1 MALTRGAYLP
11 TLVHAWAT
19 QGEERR
25 WQSVSG
31 SLVVLDISGF
41 TRLTERL
48 AAKGRAGAEELSD
61 ILDAVFGALV
71 VEALDEGCDL
81 LKWGGD
87 AVLLCALGEDAP
99 LRASRAAH
107 RMRSSLNRVG
117 HVRSSVGRVVLRAS
131 TGVVTGELH
140 FALVGDPAIHRE
152 LVVMGP
158 AATAVTLLEGAAGA
172 DQILL
177 DARTAEALPAQV
189 LGEPVG
195 PGRLL
200 RALPGAPR
208 PPGALRAQGAAAGP
222 EGHGGTDNGEEPLSD
237 PGRYLPTQLRA
248 HLAQRMHE
256 PEHRVAAVAFIRFGG
271 TDSVLAADGIDALA
285 GAADELVR
293 NVQDATSRHG
303 VAFHE
308 SDIDVD
314 GGKIMLVAGAPQS
327 SGDDVDHLLAAVR
340 LVVDRAGRLPVRAGI
355 AQGRVFAGDLGP
367 VLRRTYSVK
376 GGAVNLAAR
385 LAARAQPGT
394 VCAPAE
400 LLTHS
405 RVSWEVDERIALRLK
420 GIAEPVATV
429 VLGHATSQAVESAE
443 TAMVGRD
450 AELERLR
457 ESLDRLGEG
466 HGGMVTILGEPG
478 MGKTRL
484 AAELVSEADDFRVVT
499 AECGHSG
506 SASPYVSVRALLA
519 GALGLH
525 AGIDASTGLERALTL
540 VRQTAPELV
549 EQVWML
555 GLVFDAGVRGS
566 AAVDEEFRS
575 ETLRRLVTAVL
586 RGALTTPTVLLVED
600 AHLMDGD
607 STRAMEHLVSR
618 CDDMPWL
625 VVTTRRRDGAGWVT
639 GGEVM
644 ELGPLAANAAASM
657 TEMVTPDRPLP
668 PATARALVERSGGH
682 PLFLR
687 ELVLAASRGDEVGE
701 MPLSVEELVAVQI
714 DALDALPRALLRRA
728 AVLGNTFPHSL
739 LKEVVAD
746 LPGAGDRP
754 LRPQLDELAS
764 FLEPKGSRKWRFRHA
779 VHREAAYAGLP
790 MKVRSRLHA
799 HVGEVLSRSARTVAR
814 RPEVLADHFFAAGD
828 YGRAWECAR
837 RAGLKATAQAAPE
850 AAAHAYAQA
859 AESAARAGTVPTAQ
873 RAADLESWGDA
884 LFLCGRSA
892 ESDRAYGQARRLLH
906 DRPVESAALA
916 LKSAKVA
923 QRQGRY
929 PVALRRTTVGLRLL
943 EDHQGADGVATRA
956 RLLAR
961 RSVIQMSQGRYTEAG
976 ACATQAVRLAE
987 QAGQDDALAQ
997 AHLVLHGVE
1006 VFTGASSE
1014 TDHGQLALRIYEG
1027 LGDRSGQAHSH
1038 NNIAMRLLL
1047 KGDWPAALEQ
1057 FRRAAA
1063 GFEAVGDAANAANAA
1078 YNSADLLN
1086 RQGRSAQALEVL
1098 AGVTR
1103 VARAVD
1109 DEELVALAVRE
1120 EGRAH
1125 VRDGRA
1131 LEGMRLLEESRA
1143 MFHELHE
1150 PHEVCDTDI
1159 AIAEAHVLAGRSARA
1174 VEAADAALETADRL
1188 GAVTLRPSALRVRA
1202 SALAELGQ
1210 RDLATQAVAEGLRA
1224 SAAPELAH
1232 ERGFLLAVAAH
1243 LDGGPNGAKDSTH
1256 DNARNGS
1263 QDGSSARTAL
1273 DTLGVVRPP
1282 LPWHHG
1288 SGHEGQ
1294 G

>member
-1 MALTRGAYLP
+1 
-11 TLVHAWAT
+11 
-19 QGEERR
+19 
-25 WQSVSG
+25 
-31 SLVVLDISGF
+31 
-41 TRLTERL
+41 
-48 AAKGRAGAEELSD
+48 
-61 ILDAVFGALV
+61 
-71 VEALDEGCDL
+71 
-81 LKWGGD
+81 
-87 AVLLCALGEDAP
+87 
-99 LRASRAAH
+99 
-107 RMRSSLNRVG
+107 
-117 HVRSSVGRVVLRAS
+117 
-131 TGVVTGELH
+131 
-140 FALVGDPAIHRE
+140 
-152 LVVMGP
+152 
-158 AATAVTLLEGAAGA
+158 
-172 DQILL
+172 
-177 DARTAEALPAQV
+177 
-189 LGEPVG
+189 
-195 PGRLL
+195 
-200 RALPGAPR
+200 
-208 PPGALRAQGAAAGP
+208 
-222 EGHGGTDNGEEPLSD
+222 
-237 PGRYLPTQLRA
+237 
-248 HLAQRMHE
+248 
-256 PEHRVAAVAFIRFGG
+256 
-271 TDSVLAADGIDALA
+271 
-285 GAADELVR
+285 
-293 NVQDATSRHG
+293 
-303 VAFHE
+303 
-308 SDIDVD
+308 
-314 GGKIMLVAGAPQS
+314 
-327 SGDDVDHLLAAVR
+327 
-340 LVVDRAGRLPVRAGI
+340 
-355 AQGRVFAGDLGP
+355 
-367 VLRRTYSVK
+367 
-376 GGAVNLAAR
+376 
-385 LAARAQPGT
+385 
-394 VCAPAE
+394 
-400 LLTHS
+400 
-405 RVSWEVDERIALRLK
+405 
-420 GIAEPVATV
+420 
-429 VLGHATSQAVESAE
+429 
-443 TAMVGRD
+443 
-450 AELERLR
+450 
-457 ESLDRLGEG
+457 
-466 HGGMVTILGEPG
+466 
-478 MGKTRL
+478 
-484 AAELVSEADDFRVVT
+484 
-499 AECGHSG
+499 
-506 SASPYVSVRALLA
+506 VRALIS

-525 AGIDASTGLERALTL
+525 AGIDAATGLERALTL

-549 EQVWML
+549 EHVWML
-555 GLVFDAGVRGS
+555 GLVFDAAVHGA

-586 RGALTTPTVLLVED
+586 RGALATPTVLLVED

-625 VVTTRRRDGAGWVT
+625 VVNTRRRDGAGWDA
-639 GGEVM
+639 GGLVM
-644 ELGPLAANAAASM
+644 ELGPLASTAAVSM

-764 FLEPKGSRKWRFRHA
+764 FLEARGSKKWRFRHA

-799 HVGEVLSRSARTVAR
+799 HVGEVLSRSARPVAR
-814 RPEVLADHFFAAGD
+814 RPEVLADHFFAAGQ

-837 RAGLKATAQAAPE
+837 RAGRKATVQAAPE
-850 AAAHAYAQA
+850 AAAHAYARA
-859 AESAARAGTVPTAQ
+859 AESAARSGTVSTAE

-906 DRPVESAALA
+906 DQPVESAALA

-929 PVALRRTTVGLRLL
+929 PLALRRTAVGLRLL
-943 EDHQGADGVATRA
+943 EHHEGADGMATRA

-961 RSVIQMSQGRYTEAG
+961 RSVIQMSQGRYSEA
-976 ACATQAVRLAE
+976 AMSATQAVNLAE
-987 QAGQDDALAQ
+987 RAGQDDALAQ

-1006 VFTGASSE
+1006 VFTGASSG
-1014 TDHGQLALRIYEG
+1014 TDHGQLALRIYES

-1057 FRRAAA
+1057 FRRAAT

-1210 RDLATQAVAEGLRA
+1210 RDLAAQAVAEGLRA

-1243 LDGGPNGAKDSTH
+1243 LDGAHDGAH
-1256 DNARNGS
+1256 DGAES
-1263 QDGSSARTAL
+1263 AAQDGSSARTAL

-1282 LPWHHG
+1282 LPWRHG